1 MAYTI
6 IDAHAHLWL
15 RQDTVVDG
23 LPIRTLLN
31 GRSMFMGEER
41 QMLPPFMVDGVNS
54 AEVFLSNM
62 DYAQVGA
69 AVITQ
74 EFIDGFQNDYL
85 EEVAR
90 RYPDRFFVCGMCEFR
105 KPGYLEEAR
114 QLIARGFKG
123 IKIPAQRLLLKE
135 GRVKLNCDEMIQ
147 MFRLM
152 EQNGVLLSIDM
163 ADGDTQVGELE
174 EVIAECPNLRVA
186 IGHFGMVTTP
196 GWTEQIKLARHP
208 HVRIES
214 GGITWLF
221 NDEFYPFRGAVRAIR
236 EAADLVAIRVR
247 LRLSLTVCRMILLR
261 NHRNCRMR
269 KSGFSWVRMHVAFTA
284 LAICPNC
291 LTLRICRNNPNR
303 YAYEKQ
309 ELYIASC
316 TGYTLPLALV
326 FSLFFLWAISS
337 NLLPTMIRQL
347 MKTCE
352 LNTFEA
358 SFTESAYWLA
368 YFIFPIPVAMFMK
381 RYSYKAGIVFGLL
394 LAAIGGLLF
403 FPAALRNIGRT
414 CVSSLLSLQ
423 GCVSLKRLPIPT
435 LRHWATQLQ
444 HLVD

>member
-41 QMLPPFMVDGVNS
+41 QMLSPFMVDGVNS

-135 GRVKLNCDEMIQ
+135 GRVK
-147 MFRLM
+147 
-152 EQNGVLLSIDM
+152 
-163 ADGDTQVGELE
+163 VGELE

-236 EAADLVAIRVR
+236 EAADLVGFEKLMWGSDYPRTITAITYRMSYDFITKS
-247 LRLSLTVCRMILLR
+247 LELSD
-261 NHRNCRMR
+261 
-269 KSGFSWVRMHVAFTA
+269 
-284 LAICPNC
+284 
-291 LTLRICRNNPNR
+291 
-303 YAYEKQ
+303 E
-309 ELYIASC
+309 E
-316 TGYTLPLALV
+316 
-326 FSLFFLWAISS
+326 
-337 NLLPTMIRQL
+337 
-347 MKTCE
+347 
-352 LNTFEA
+352 
-358 SFTESAYWLA
+358 
-368 YFIFPIPVAMFMK
+368 
-381 RYSYKAGIVFGLL
+381 
-394 LAAIGGLLF
+394 
-403 FPAALRNIGRT
+403 
-414 CVSSLLSLQ
+414 
-423 GCVSLKRLPIPT
+423 KRLFLGENARSFYGFGDLPELPYIKNMSE
-435 LRHWATQLQ
+435 
-444 HLVD
+444 